1 MDGDMRTEDVVVYQ
15 IDRGAGWEE
24 VPAAELRH
32 IIATLFI
39 HPKTALRKIEEGEVV
54 DRPGFR
60 FRKKEYQVT
69 THIPE

>member
-24 VPAAELRH
+24 IPLAELRR
-32 IIATLFI
+32 IVASLFI
-39 HPKTALRKIEEGEVV
+39 HPGTALQKIEEGEIAES
-54 DRPGFR
+54 PGFR
-60 FRKKEYQVT
+60 FCKKEYRVT